1 MKMRL
6 KGSLIV
12 LAILFALVLPGAYAI
27 SFNGQTNDES
37 ISASM
42 NAPTSGAVKF
52 GISAG
57 PITDIPFSGTGNFAL
72 SKKFTTGSSWSKVGV
87 TITNADSYSGA
98 LGGAKDSSAKTTS
111 AFLKLLALGADYI
124 NAYGHSSTGTGPVYT
139 SGVDMTVNNGDA
151 DIQIT
156 TSADGKN
163 KQTSSQLNTNPN
175 GLDAITGV
183 GYWDNQNVDHPGITV
198 SGYYK
203 SPVTSGNI
211 GGSIWDGSLQGYSV
225 VANNAKATGSDATQ
239 TVGLATDDS
248 GNGVMFDTT
257 AKKSLSTLTA
267 HTEVEDGYL
276 ANYVSSITAH
286 SPLTTVSQSFD
297 EAGATSYI
305 NSNTGFKTIGKAL
318 TTTGSEA
325 LTANSG
331 GVVDTYTSSV
341 TDSLAKQAVANA
353 DGQTNN
359 VAFANTYKQIGKS
372 GVKNAVTNLA
382 VDGSVTNFVG
392 AAGVVSSTETGT
404 TNQADSVIG
413 NNLNIHTA
421 YWDNK
426 GIVNDFVHV
435 DNGGAFPTG
444 YLTDSTGSLTDYSG
458 SATVTS
464 NTPDVRAQGQ
474 TADWNLEVETPLSDT
489 GTVSPLLWRNYFY
502 GQAETNSAAIGHLL
516 TGKETIQHAIDTAP
530 GILGA
535 NNDIFLAAATYTGTG
550 NRDITNNAFGE
561 KSFTLWGASSYLD
574 DVTAN
579 SVIDAQGTSA
589 DEHGIFGLT
598 SALTTE
604 TFNFKNIDF
613 NNGYKVTTGTMN
625 GAAIDLE
632 TDANAK
638 YVKVE
643 NCNFNNNHA
652 NLGGAIYISSMNGAA
667 IDLET
672 DANDKF
678 VEVENC
684 NFNNNHANL
693 GGAIYISSVVLNAGL
708 FGGASENNGP
718 GATIDITGG
727 KFSGNSAADYGGAIR
742 NLGRLTTTGVT
753 FENNQATNGG
763 AVSNEGF
770 SGATYTSTKDTFTG
784 NVATADGGAIWM
796 DAGTTV
802 NALNDNFVNNHAV
815 RGGGVL
821 IDQTGGTA
829 TYTDTGSTNSGNM
842 PNYVQIVP

>member
-12 LAILFALVLPGAYAI
+12 LAILFALVLPGAYAV

-52 GISAG
+52 GISTG
-57 PITDIPFSGTGNFAL
+57 SSTDIPFSGTGNFAL
-72 SKKFTTGSSWSKVGV
+72 SKKLTTGSTWSKVGV
-87 TITNADSYSGA
+87 TITNADSYSGD

-111 AFLKLLALGADYI
+111 AFLNLLALGADYI

-139 SGVDMTVNNGDA
+139 SGVDMTVNGGDNGGEANA
-151 DIQIT
+151 DVQIT

-163 KQTSSQLNTNPN
+163 RQTSSQLNTNPN
-175 GLDAITGV
+175 GLDAIVGV
-183 GYWDNQNVDHPGITV
+183 GYWDNQNVPHKGISV

-211 GGSIWDGSLQGYSV
+211 GGSIMDGSLQGYSV
-225 VANNAKATGSDATQ
+225 VANNGKAGSDATQ
-239 TVGLATDDS
+239 TVGIATDDS
-248 GNGVMFDTT
+248 GNGVKFDTT

-267 HTEVEDGYL
+267 HTEVDDGTL
-276 ANYVSSITAH
+276 ANYVSSITAQ
-286 SPLTTVSQSFD
+286 SPLTVSQSFD
-297 EAGATSYI
+297 EADSASYI
-305 NSNTGFKTIGKAL
+305 NSNTGFKAIGKAL

-341 TDSLAKQAVANA
+341 TDSLAKQTVANA
-353 DGQTNN
+353 DGHGNYVT
-359 VAFANTYKQIGKS
+359 FANTYKQIGKS

-382 VDGSVTNFVG
+382 VDGSVTGFQG
-392 AAGVVSSTETGT
+392 AAGVVSLTETGT

-413 NNLNIHTA
+413 NDLNIHTQ

-426 GIVNDFVHV
+426 GAYDRV
-435 DNGGAFPTG
+435 DVSNPWWIFN
-444 YLTDSTGSLTDYSG
+444 SGSLTGLSS
-458 SATVTS
+458 SATLTS

-474 TADWNLEVETPLSDT
+474 TAGWGLQVD
-489 GTVSPLLWRNYFY
+489 TVSGIKTATTGGVNPLLWENYFF
-502 GQAETNSAAIGHLL
+502 GQAETNSAAVGHLL
-516 TGKETIQHAIDTAP
+516 TGPETIQQAIDTAP
-530 GILGA
+530 GIWGT
-535 NNDIFLAAATYTGTG
+535 NNDIFLGATTYKGAG
-550 NRDITNNAFGE
+550 NRDITNNANWE

-579 SVIDAQGTSA
+579 TVIDAQA
-589 DEHGIFGLT
+589 DATHLHNLFTLSST
-598 SALTTE
+598 VAPE

-613 NNGYKVTTGTMN
+613 NNGYTAGSG
-625 GAAIDLE
+625 GAIELVAG
-632 TDANAK
+632 ANAK
-638 YVKVE
+638 IVNVE
-643 NCNFNNNHA
+643 NSNFNNNQA
-652 NLGGAIYISSMNGAA
+652 FTGGAIYISSA
-667 IDLET
+667 L
-672 DANDKF
+672 DKLTI
-678 VEVENC
+678 VNS
-684 NFNNNHANL
+684 NFNNNQAANT
-693 GGAIYISSVVLNAGL
+693 GGAI
-708 FGGASENNGP
+708 ENDAP
-718 GATIDITGG
+718 GAQIDITGG
-727 KFSGNSAADYGGAIR
+727 KFSSNMAVEGGAIR
-742 NLGRLTTTGVT
+742 NWGKLTTTGVT

-763 AVSNEGF
+763 ALSVTG
-770 SGATYTSTKDTFTG
+770 GATVTSTKDTFTG

-796 DAGTTV
+796 DHGTTV
-802 NALNDNFVNNHAV
+802 NAVNDNFVNNHAV

-842 PNYVQIVP
+842 PNYIQIVP